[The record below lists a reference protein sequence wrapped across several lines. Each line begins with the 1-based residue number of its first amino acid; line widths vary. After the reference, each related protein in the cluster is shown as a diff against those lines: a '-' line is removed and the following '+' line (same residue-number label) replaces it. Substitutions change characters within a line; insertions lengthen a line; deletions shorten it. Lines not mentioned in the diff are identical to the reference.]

1 VLGADR
7 TDAADGVS
15 EATGT
20 PFSIRGRRTVIAG
33 ATAGIGLSV
42 ARHFVREGARVV
54 ITGRRADGPAIAAAV
69 GAMFV
74 PMDVGLEGSVR
85 AGMGAAAA
93 HLGGGFDVMILNAGI
108 SLGVGT
114 VDGLDLDA
122 FRRVMEVNF
131 FGVVHGLHHGLP
143 HMGAGG
149 SIIVTSSPGSRIT
162 MPGLSAY
169 SASKAAVDMLVRTS
183 AIELA
188 RRGIRINS
196 VLPGNI
202 ASEMAEG
209 VTGDAEQVRILTVAG
224 TVRSPDDLGPVYQFL
239 ASDASLPFSGAA
251 VPADDG
257 ISAGYSAALVALAG
271 FDDGRLHA

>member
-1 VLGADR
+1 
-7 TDAADGVS
+7 VS
-15 EATGT
+15 ERTEA
-20 PFSIRGRRTVIAG
+20 PFSIAGRRTVIAG
-33 ATAGIGLSV
+33 ATAGIGLAV

-54 ITGRRADGPAIAAAV
+54 ITGRRAEGPDIAAAA
-69 GAMFV
+69 GAAFV
-74 PMDVGLEGSVR
+74 PMDVCIEGSVR
-85 AGMGAAAA
+85 AGMEAAAA
-93 HLGGGFDVMILNAGI
+93 HLGGGFDVLILNAGI
-108 SLGVGT
+108 SADVGT
-114 VDGLDLDA
+114 VDGLDLAA
-122 FRRVMEVNF
+122 FRRVIEVNF

-143 HMGAGG
+143 YMGPGG
-149 SIIVTSSPGSRIT
+149 SVIVTSSPGGRIT

-169 SASKAAVDMLVRTS
+169 SASKAAVDMLVRTG

-196 VLPGNI
+196 ILPGNV

-209 VTGDAEQVRILTVAG
+209 VTGDAEQVRIFTVAG
-224 TVRSPDDLGPVYQFL
+224 TIRSPGDLGPVYQFL

-271 FDDGRLHA
+271 FDDGRLPP